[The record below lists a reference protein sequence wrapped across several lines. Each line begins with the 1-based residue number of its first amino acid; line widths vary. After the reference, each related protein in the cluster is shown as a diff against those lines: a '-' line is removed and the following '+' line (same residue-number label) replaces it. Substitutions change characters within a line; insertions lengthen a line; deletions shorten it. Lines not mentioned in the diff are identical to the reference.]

1 MPRFTGKSR
10 DECTNKARLDV
21 QTIKDMM
28 SFMPMANYSK
38 NGQDIFAQ
46 DGGAAYVA
54 GLAGY
59 CLKSV
64 AINKDDAIKDASS
77 IYTDL
82 TDWLPK
88 NHEDP
93 VYIAGLEGLRSKKF
107 TTIDGQEAK
116 PKHFLAIAQH
126 YGFPA
131 YNFKNINEFIYV
143 ESKQKFM
150 SLYGTRDYYSPK
162 VISQICQPVQ
172 IEGTDL
178 WVDADEWGRIFRI
191 ADSFI
196 FDPNMPFGILFGKTS
211 FEGKI
216 LEQTGSNLVNLYH
229 PPFIKPGNYD
239 PKEPEKYVK
248 PLLAHIRN
256 LFSSE
261 DDVQQILMWMAHIIQ
276 KPGEKV
282 RWAPIL
288 YSKDQGVGK
297 DVLLNFIE
305 EIIGSNYCS
314 TIKPSQL
321 SDTFNEFARS
331 IMIRISEVSDV
342 SERMSKRKFQEEVK
356 TLISGDSQTITI
368 NPKYGVKY
376 SCQNIAHVVIT
387 TNNLNDI
394 IITSTDRRYD
404 VFECRRKEAMGIQTQ
419 ELSHAYFSRLI
430 NWYQTSG
437 KRDVY
442 AFLLNFDISKFNI
455 ALPRLT
461 MKKIESQESIKEE
474 FSWVFTV
481 IQYIAQNQAGI
492 GDNAFCKDTFTTVA
506 KYLATYQK
514 IQWTGPNA
522 NEAAKIDRTF
532 RLYAEELGYE
542 KVTGG
547 IKDGRFKFSGNRKT
561 YVYRKKDSDFE
572 VHQGI
577 VNHLRSPSEMQT
589 LLNTQVKPDRPVNW

>member
-38 NGQDIFAQ
+38 NGQDVFAQ

-64 AINKDDAIKDASS
+64 AINKDDAVKDASS
-77 IYTDL
+77 IYTEL
-82 TDWLPK
+82 TNWLPK
-88 NHEDP
+88 NPEDP
-93 VYIAGLEGLRSKKF
+93 VYIAGIEGLKSKNF
-107 TTIDGQEAK
+107 RTLDNEDAE

-131 YNFKNINEFIYV
+131 YNFKNINNFIFV

-150 SLYGTRDYYSPK
+150 SLFGSQEYFSPK
-162 VISQICQPVQ
+162 VIAQICQPVQ

-178 WVDADEWGRIFRI
+178 WVDADEWGRIFRV
-191 ADSFI
+191 ADAVI
-196 FDPNMPFGILFGKTS
+196 FNPSLPFGISYGKTS
-211 FEGKI
+211 FDGEI
-216 LEQTGSNLVNLYH
+216 IETTGSNLVNLYH

-239 PKEPEKYVK
+239 PKDPEKYVK
-248 PLLAHIRN
+248 PFLAHVRN
-256 LFSSE
+256 LFYSE

-305 EIIGSNYCS
+305 EIIGSNCCS
-314 TIKPSQL
+314 TIKPSQIG
-321 SDTFNEFARS
+321 DTFNEYARS

-368 NPKYGVKY
+368 NPKYGLKY

-404 VFECRRKEAMGIQTQ
+404 VFECRRKDAMGIQTQ
-419 ELSHAYFSRLI
+419 ELSHAYFSELI
-430 NWYQTSG
+430 NWFNLSG

-442 AFLLNFDISKFNI
+442 AYLLNFDISKFNV

-474 FSWVFTV
+474 FTWFFSV
-481 IQYIAQNQAGI
+481 IQYIAQNQPGI
-492 GDNAFCKDTFTTVA
+492 GDMAFCKDAFIATA

-514 IQWTGPNA
+514 VQWTGPSA
-522 NEAAKIDRTF
+522 NETAKMDRTL
-532 RLYAEELGYE
+532 RYYAEELGYE
-542 KVTGG
+542 KASGFLY
-547 IKDGRFKFSGNRKT
+547 DGRFLFGRTRKT
-561 YVYRKKDSDFE
+561 FIYRKKGSNYQ
-572 VHQGI
+572 VTQGI
-577 VNHLRSPSEMQT
+577 ANNLRSPSEMQT
-589 LLNTQVKPDRPVNW
+589 LLNSQVKPDRPVNW